1 MKESN
6 LGMKLRLLFSCEF
19 LENSYFAQRKNI
31 SYENRVFWRW
41 IYAQTWQTKKTYFV
55 RKCLKF
61 TKILRKQKNI
71 Q

>member
-6 LGMKLRLLFSCEF
+6 LGMKLRLLFSCAF

-31 SYENRVFWRW
+31 SYEIRFLGYW
-41 IYAQTWQTKKTYFV
+41 IYVQTLQTKKHILYKNV
-55 RKCLKF
+55 EN
-61 TKILRKQKNI
+61 LRKFYEKLKNT